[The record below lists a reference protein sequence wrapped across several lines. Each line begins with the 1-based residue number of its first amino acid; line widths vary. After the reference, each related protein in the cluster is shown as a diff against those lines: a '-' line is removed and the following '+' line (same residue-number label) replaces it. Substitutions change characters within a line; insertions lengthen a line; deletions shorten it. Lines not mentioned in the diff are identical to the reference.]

1 MRQEPIAY
9 INVEERKL
17 EFAKPIMWHT
27 PTVVNLERIPLY
39 THQRTWVGL
48 TDEDI
53 WDVFGGRIGTSNSDV
68 NPIRLLADARKLE
81 AKLKQ
86 KNGFSEEKNT

>member
-1 MRQEPIAY
+1 MRVQPTTKALIEMLY
-9 INVEERKL
+9 ERL
-17 EFAKPIMWHT
+17 PEIFHRP
-27 PTVVNLERIPLY
+27 
-39 THQRTWVGL
+39 QRTWQGL